1 MIFPQWSVVSLWPL
15 STAAAM
21 SISQVFDNVTISA
34 QFLWTLFITFVAG
47 QQENWFEYS
56 NRRPLDPFHKL
67 QLCILNLWHC
77 SKHKSIW
84 YDELSS
90 AGAVSRPSTFLTWL
104 PVWAHSAETQSLT
117 KHRVYL
123 TCYHI
128 HNIKRNS
135 RHCCFI
141 FHLNNAHFIIS
152 LSSLSLTSASWGV
165 PSF

>member
-47 QQENWFEYS
+47 QQENWYESS
-56 NRRPLDPFHKL
+56 NRRPLELDPFHKL
-67 QLCILNLWHC
+67 QLCILILWHC

-90 AGAVSRPSTFLTWL
+90 AGADHPHSSRGSLSEHT
-104 PVWAHSAETQSLT
+104 VETPSLT